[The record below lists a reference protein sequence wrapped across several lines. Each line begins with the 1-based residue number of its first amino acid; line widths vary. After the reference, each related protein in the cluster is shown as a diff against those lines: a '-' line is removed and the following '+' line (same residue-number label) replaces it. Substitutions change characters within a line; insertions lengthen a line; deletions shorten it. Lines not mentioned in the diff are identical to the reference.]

1 MDPELTALTT
11 AAATTVV
18 TLLTTD
24 GWVKAKQALGTLW
37 RRVHPERAERIE
49 AAVIDSREDVLA
61 ARQRGDTAAEEQL
74 VIQWESQLR
83 ALLAAEAEAE
93 AEAADLLRELMKQEL
108 QPALAASTG
117 QQPTTNTITV
127 RADARN
133 HSQSFAS
140 GGKMIIRSTRVP

>member
-24 GWVKAKQALGTLW
+24 GWVKAKQVLGTLW
-37 RRVHPERAERIE
+37 QRVHPERAGRIE
-49 AAVIDSREDVLA
+49 AAVVDTREDVLA

-83 ALLAAEAEAE
+83 ALLAAK

-108 QPALAASTG
+108 QPALEASAG
-117 QQPTTNTITV
+117 QQSVTNTITI
-127 RADARN
+127 RADARD

-140 GGKMIIRSTRVP
+140 GGNMIINST

>member
-1 MDPELTALTT
+1 MDPELTALAT

-24 GWVKAKQALGTLW
+24 GWAKAKQALGALW
-37 RRVHPERAERIE
+37 RQVHPERAERIE

-61 ARQRGDTAAEEQL
+61 ARERGDAEAEQQL
-74 VIQWESQLR
+74 VIEWESKLR
-83 ALLAAEAEAE
+83 ALLAAK

-117 QQPTTNTITV
+117 QQTTITTVTV
-127 RADARN
+127 RADARDG
-133 HSQSFAS
+133 SRSFAS
-140 GGKMIIRSTRVP
+140 GGDMTINSTQVP